1 MSAEGTL
8 VIEVLSGGR
17 GGERVVLPLPSGVGR
32 SPESALCLPDAH
44 LSAAHARFEARDG
57 GVAYVDRASTNGSVH
72 MREGRRTALTA
83 TVPEVMLAVGDTLE
97 LGDPT
102 QAVILRVAALPE
114 PADDT
119 PGQVI
124 ARRAIADVEAVTQR
138 VAADTTRLSALF
150 RHARTLARASDL
162 DAVLEAA
169 AALVFELLPRA
180 THLGVALREASGQ
193 FPVAFSRQ
201 RSGGPCVNAISRTLV
216 RRVVDERAGLLL
228 TNAATELSSTRSIV
242 QAGLRSTLCVPLWT
256 GDDVRGV
263 LQVDNRESAGLFGA
277 AELEALTVA
286 AQHISLAAENAR
298 LVARLRHAEQRLE
311 GENRFLKQREADA
324 TFSGIVGRSAGVEAV
339 LRAVEKVRETR
350 VPVLI
355 QGETGTGK
363 ELVARALHYTSSRRE
378 RLFVAQNCSALAE
391 NLLESELFGHV
402 KGAFTGA
409 DRDKKGLFELAD
421 GGTLFLDEVGEA
433 PLSIQAKLLRVLQE
447 GEIWPVG
454 ATKPRTVDVRV
465 VSATHRDLERMVRE
479 GGFRQDL
486 FYRLHVYPVRMPA
499 LRERR
504 EDIPL
509 LARHFLDRYAREF
522 GRAVTGFVPEAVE
535 RLAVY
540 DWPGNVRELQNEVQ
554 RALITRTDGDL
565 IQIDDL
571 SPRLLG
577 RSAVSDSGDLPR
589 GPLKDMLDAVERLLL
604 QRALREHHNN
614 KTRAAEALGV
624 TREGLHKK
632 LARFG
637 LHS

>member
-8 VIEVLSGGR
+8 VIEVLSGARAGD
-17 GGERVVLPLPSGVGR
+17 RVALPLPSAVGR

-44 LSAAHARFEARDG
+44 LSGAHGRFEARDG
-57 GVAYVDRASTNGSVH
+57 GVVYVDRGSTNGSMH
-72 MREGRRTALTA
+72 DRDGHRTPLSVALS
-83 TVPEVMLAVGDTLE
+83 EVALAAGDTLE
-97 LGDPT
+97 LGDPAQT
-102 QAVILRVAALPE
+102 VVLRVVAVPE
-114 PADDT
+114 LADDA
-119 PGQVI
+119 PGQVV

-138 VAADTTRLSALF
+138 VAADTTRLAALF

-169 AALVFELLPRA
+169 SALVFELLPRA
-180 THLGVALREASGQ
+180 THMGVALREAGGT

-201 RSGGPCVNAISRTLV
+201 RSGGPCENAVSRTLV

-339 LRAVEKVRETR
+339 MRAVEKVRETR

-391 NLLESELFGHV
+391 NLLESELFGHA

-637 LHS
+637 MHS

>member
-604 QRALREHHNN
+604 QRALREHLNN

>member
-1 MSAEGTL
+1 M
-8 VIEVLSGGR
+8 
-17 GGERVVLPLPSGVGR
+17 
-32 SPESALCLPDAH
+32 
-44 LSAAHARFEARDG
+44 
-57 GVAYVDRASTNGSVH
+57 
-72 MREGRRTALTA
+72 
-83 TVPEVMLAVGDTLE
+83 
-97 LGDPT
+97 
-102 QAVILRVAALPE
+102 
-114 PADDT
+114 
-119 PGQVI
+119 
-124 ARRAIADVEAVTQR
+124 
-138 VAADTTRLSALF
+138 
-150 RHARTLARASDL
+150 
-162 DAVLEAA
+162 
-169 AALVFELLPRA
+169 
-180 THLGVALREASGQ
+180 
-193 FPVAFSRQ
+193 
-201 RSGGPCVNAISRTLV
+201 
-216 RRVVDERAGLLL
+216 
-228 TNAATELSSTRSIV
+228 
-242 QAGLRSTLCVPLWT
+242 
-256 GDDVRGV
+256 
-263 LQVDNRESAGLFGA
+263 
-277 AELEALTVA
+277 
-286 AQHISLAAENAR
+286 
-298 LVARLRHAEQRLE
+298 
-311 GENRFLKQREADA
+311 
-324 TFSGIVGRSAGVEAV
+324 
-339 LRAVEKVRETR
+339 RAVEKVRETR

-391 NLLESELFGHV
+391 NLLESELFGHA